1 MLKKI
6 LILSLAI
13 LSPSLHAKEKKQLKW
28 YLNYTEVTELAK
40 KENKLVLLFF
50 HGSNWCPP
58 CIKMQKEVF
67 AADTSIKVVSEKM
80 LFLDVDFRTEPKL
93 SEAQLTHNR
102 KVKKRFSLPDDFTQ
116 GYPQVVIINGK
127 GEVQYQEKGYDG
139 RGPAYLMDKIDD
151 LLKLRKE

>member
-1 MLKKI
+1 MLKNI
-6 LILSLAI
+6 LILSLTI
-13 LSPSLHAKEKKQLKW
+13 LSLSLYGQEKKQLKW

-58 CIKMQKEVF
+58 CIRMQNEVF
-67 AADTSIKVVSEKM
+67 AADTFVNKVTEKI
-80 LFLDVDFRTEPKL
+80 LFLDVDFRTKPKL
-93 SEAQLTHNR
+93 SDAQLAHNNE
-102 KVKKRFSLPDDFTQ
+102 VKKRFGLPDDFGQ

-139 RGPAYLMDKIDD
+139 RGSAYLMGKIDN
-151 LLKLRKE
+151 LLKSK